1 MHFQEGVLVGKKSKV
16 DDPLIV
22 VVVEINGGGHY

>member
-22 VVVEINGGGHY
+22 VVEINGGGHY